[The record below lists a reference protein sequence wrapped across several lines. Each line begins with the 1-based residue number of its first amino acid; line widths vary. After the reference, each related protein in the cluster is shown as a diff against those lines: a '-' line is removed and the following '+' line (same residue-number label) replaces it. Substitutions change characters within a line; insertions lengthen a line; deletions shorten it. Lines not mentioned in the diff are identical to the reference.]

1 MEDFD
6 EILPVLN
13 SVLEGLGKH
22 FGSNCE
28 FVVHDYSTPNLK
40 SIVSIVNGEVTNRKI
55 GDSVTS
61 IGLRV
66 SQGIVTDSG
75 TTDGIFNYMTQT
87 KGGRV
92 LKSSTIYLRNSKGVV
107 IGSLCIN
114 YDITDLLHANSTLST
129 FLSTAQDPSVY
140 EIDHYIDGN
149 IDNLL
154 IQMINIS
161 IQEVGIP
168 VAQMTRQNKMEGIKF
183 LRDRG
188 AFKIQRAADVIAKY
202 YCVSKFTIYNY
213 LNELDSIDCSVQQ
226 VP

>member
-13 SVLEGLGKH
+13 PVLEGLGKH

-75 TTDGIFNYMTQT
+75 TT
-87 KGGRV
+87 
-92 LKSSTIYLRNSKGVV
+92 V

-129 FLSTAQDPSVY
+129 FLSTAQDSSVY